1 MGSGAADT
9 GAGLLGTSTLVHVVD
24 APSEQAIREAYA
36 RDPWSGTHLVLE
48 SIGPWTIRLDA
59 RRG

>member
-1 MGSGAADT
+1 M
-9 GAGLLGTSTLVHVVD
+9 LD

-48 SIGPWTIRLDA
+48 SIEPWTIRLDA
-59 RRG
+59 RRGYAGCMNIQR